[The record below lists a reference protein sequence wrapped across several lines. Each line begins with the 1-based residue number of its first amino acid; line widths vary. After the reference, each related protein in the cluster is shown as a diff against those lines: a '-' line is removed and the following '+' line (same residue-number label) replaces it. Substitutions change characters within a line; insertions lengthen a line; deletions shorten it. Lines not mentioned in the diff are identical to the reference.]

1 MRMKTRSRSSIWR
14 NWACLHRAVVMVT
27 IDIVIGPRDTR
38 EKFMGTARL
47 SDDLSFEKA
56 FQTSYIV

>member
-1 MRMKTRSRSSIWR
+1 
-14 NWACLHRAVVMVT
+14 MVT
-27 IDIVIGPRDTR
+27 IDIVMSLRDTR
-38 EKFMGTARL
+38 EKFMGTARP